1 MCRCLQQSLVG
12 LSKNP
17 SSWRFFSQAC
27 LALCEQHDQEIQYQN
42 NSLAL
47 QTSTANSVNAN
58 IADWYTAFFENA
70 EASEAFMKFVSA
82 PESVTPSERFRAI
95 MRLHSLNLHLQN
107 ALYLEGKGVLDE
119 NLRKTISMAVY
130 SGLGSPG
137 FYVFWEQRKDMYTE
151 EWRNFV
157 EDLIQ
162 SKKDRNENLEK
173 LFNDNDS
180 IN

>member
-1 MCRCLQQSLVG
+1 MKASLDKVVKIAEIIG
-12 LSKNP
+12 SLGIVISLIFV
-17 SSWRFFSQAC
+17 S
-27 LALCEQHDQEIQYQN
+27 IQYQN

-107 ALYLEGKGVLDE
+107 ALPKDYRKKNINLSVSE
-119 NLRKTISMAVY
+119 NLGKN
-130 SGLGSPG
+130 G
-137 FYVFWEQRKDMYTE
+137 FYLPLGAHI
-151 EWRNFV
+151 NN
-157 EDLIQ
+157 
-162 SKKDRNENLEK
+162 KKQEYIVNK
-173 LFNDNDS
+173 LLNHLN
-180 IN
+180 